1 MTDSNSVNDGLAR
14 LALACR
20 ILEMEGHGDM
30 TLGHLS
36 WRDPEGRG
44 FWMKR
49 NRAGLGEILGPEDF
63 VLLDFDGRQHAGSGK
78 SHSEWPIHSEILLA
92 RPDVAVVAHTH
103 PLHAS
108 ILSASS
114 EPLRPYTLE
123 ADYFAAVPRHHATSA
138 LITTKAMGQDLAA
151 ALGPHFA
158 VFLANHGVTFCG
170 TSVEH
175 ATCVGVFLEKAC
187 KVQLLAAGAGLAAT
201 LPSDEERRIRHGQI
215 MTPVHVEHSWS
226 YFCRKLAARAPD
238 TAGKPTPLY
247 S

>member
-1 MTDSNSVNDGLAR
+1 MTASNSIGDGLAR
-14 LALACR
+14 LAQACR

-63 VLLDFDGRQHAGSGK
+63 VLLDFDGRQIAGSGGR
-78 SHSEWPIHSEILLA
+78 HSEWPIHSEIFLA

-103 PLHAS
+103 PLHAC
-108 ILSASS
+108 IVSAST
-114 EPLRPYTLE
+114 EPLRPYTLD
-123 ADYFAAVPRHHATSA
+123 ADYFAAVPRHEATSA
-138 LITTKAMGQDLAA
+138 LITTKEMGRDLAS
-151 ALGPHFA
+151 ALGPHVA

-170 TSVEH
+170 ASIEH
-175 ATCVGVFLEKAC
+175 ATCVGVFLERAC
-187 KVQLLAAGAGLAAT
+187 KVQLLAAGAALSWSM
-201 LPSDEERRIRHGQI
+201 PSEAERRTRHEQI
-215 MTPVHVEHSWS
+215 MTPAHIEHSWN
-226 YFCRKLAARAPD
+226 YFCRKLDARSQPS
-238 TAGKPTPLY
+238 GKPVPLF